1 MELVFGRVGFERE
14 ILGVKEEGRGVSWY
28 RMLVCVCGGRC
39 VVGFEFRL
47 RGGGLGWVS
56 GRAVECDGLP
66 FLVLAGCEGFF
77 GWVFVMMGG
86 LDVIFKYKSR

>member
-1 MELVFGRVGFERE
+1 M
-14 ILGVKEEGRGVSWY
+14 
-28 RMLVCVCGGRC
+28 
-39 VVGFEFRL
+39 GFEFRL

-86 LDVIFKYKSR
+86 LDVIFKYKWM